1 MNESK
6 SANICIFT
14 ESENLLTNDMNIIN
28 LIHNLTTCTSKMGCM
43 EKQETE
49 NGNI

>member
-14 ESENLLTNDMNIIN
+14 ESENLLTNDMNII
-28 LIHNLTTCTSKMGCM
+28 HNLTTCTSKMGCM